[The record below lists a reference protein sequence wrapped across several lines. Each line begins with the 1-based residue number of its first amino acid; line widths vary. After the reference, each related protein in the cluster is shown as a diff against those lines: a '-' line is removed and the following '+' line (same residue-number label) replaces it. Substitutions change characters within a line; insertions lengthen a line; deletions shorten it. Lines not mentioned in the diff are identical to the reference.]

1 MRWQNGESPHQQK
14 ASSKV
19 KTQFWNKFK
28 LQKSVFEDSFG
39 YQFSILRY
47 LLERSTARFISI
59 SPKLIFEIIVKNYK
73 SKFTK
78 IHFLLFQTIP
88 QALNTLAETQAPP
101 WSPAASQ
108 LFSYV
113 EWTVKSV
120 KPPIFGIKITV
131 RDLYYQNFC
140 ADELILVKIGLL
152 EFTDLITFRC
162 YFKNERELPQEC
174 QDSTIHVT
182 SHSIFDEKSH
192 FSILLNWFQ
201 NNLLSV
207 FDWPIWCNIQF
218 DWLRGPCWH
227 FFFKAR
233 KKFQQFKNR
242 FDFWFY

>member
-1 MRWQNGESPHQQK
+1 M
-14 ASSKV
+14 
-19 KTQFWNKFK
+19 
-28 LQKSVFEDSFG
+28 
-39 YQFSILRY
+39 
-47 LLERSTARFISI
+47 
-59 SPKLIFEIIVKNYK
+59 
-73 SKFTK
+73 
-78 IHFLLFQTIP
+78 FQTIP

-131 RDLYYQNFC
+131 RDLYHQNFC
-140 ADELILVKIGLL
+140 AGELILVKIGLL

-192 FSILLNWFQ
+192 FLFYWTGFKTIYCQFLIELFFARVKLIGWDCHETKRIFSTIQNQIWFLILLEKGIEQ
-201 NNLLSV
+201 NTP
-207 FDWPIWCNIQF
+207 FE
-218 DWLRGPCWH
+218 
-227 FFFKAR
+227 
-233 KKFQQFKNR
+233 
-242 FDFWFY
+242 